1 MKTTEKTIRRMSASA
16 ATASTQA
23 HHLRGQNLR
32 ERNKAV
38 IEEFN
43 KHDARYIPITVIWRE
58 FIYPKFFISRQTLY
72 RILNAE
78 FGEDTLANWQ
88 ILTIFVA

>member
-1 MKTTEKTIRRMSASA
+1 MKTTEKTIRRMSASSCDSKHTGTPLA
-16 ATASTQA
+16 RNKTCANAT
-23 HHLRGQNLR
+23 
-32 ERNKAV
+32 KAV

-78 FGEDTLANWQ
+78 FGEDKLAN
-88 ILTIFVA
+88 